1 MGKDIVWFLK
11 RWAKTYLLVDENLY
25 DQVRTQDCRTGR
37 ADPCPWQLWKR
48 ERFLGDF
55 LIET

>member
-25 DQVRTQDCRTGR
+25 DQVRTRGR
-37 ADPCPWQLWKR
+37 HAGRSDRCPWRLWTR
-48 ERFLGDF
+48 ERFLGGV
-55 LIET
+55 LLET